1 MMNIVFLQSGHTMNI
16 PVKNIMRLSVG
27 AVLIAGLAACANTPP
42 TPMSNSPLTGPV
54 NTGTYP
60 HFTPDPKGET
70 TQFTPEEKQ
79 ALLDRTN
86 AAKKGQAGPSAD
98 PAVSARRQ
106 AEMLLL
112 KKQQEEDLKAIE
124 GKL

>member
-1 MMNIVFLQSGHTMNI
+1 MNF
-16 PVKNIMRLSVG
+16 PVKTIMRSSIG
-27 AVLIAGLAACANTPP
+27 AVLIAGLSACANTSPA
-42 TPMSNSPLTGPV
+42 PMSNSPLTGPV

-79 ALLDRTN
+79 SLIDRTN
-86 AAKKGQAGPSAD
+86 AAKSGQAGPSSD
-98 PAVSARRQ
+98 PAVAARRQ
-106 AEMLLL
+106 AEMQQL
-112 KKQQEEDLKAIE
+112 KKQQEEDLKKIQ